1 MIQAYKYGEDFIF
14 IGPSIISEVD
24 EQGNYIIP
32 ENCTLIQPPSFFKPK
47 FDPSKQ
53 VWVEAAT
60 REEKDAILEQAKSVR
75 EPTAVDIL
83 KQQNAAIM
91 EQLAEAQSAAEE
103 QSKILADLLLM
114 LAEGG
119 KA

>member
-1 MIQAYKYGEDFIF
+1 MI
-14 IGPSIISEVD
+14 
-24 EQGNYIIP
+24 
-32 ENCTLIQPPSFFKPK
+32 L
-47 FDPSKQ
+47 
-53 VWVEAAT
+53 
-60 REEKDAILEQAKSVR
+60 R